1 MIKVDK
7 KEYKT
12 KPIDLD
18 LRFEV
23 LTRVTKDGERVM
35 PNTLLWIVRNTVD
48 IADEELNDMGYELE
62 PIEVDEDT
70 LVIGNVAGF
79 HSRADAST
87 EHIRNAIPGSIRL
100 ELPLES
106 E

>member
-48 IADEELNDMGYELE
+48 IADSELNDMSALDISLLGNQ
-62 PIEVDEDT
+62 VVVT
-70 LVIGNVAGF
+70 LMEGKKK
-79 HSRADAST
+79 
-87 EHIRNAIPGSIRL
+87 
-100 ELPLES
+100 
-106 E
+106 

>member
-12 KPIDLD
+12 KPIDLH

-35 PNTLLWIVRNTVD
+35 PNTLLWIVRNTVA
-48 IADEELNDMGYELE
+48 IADEELNDMSA
-62 PIEVDEDT
+62 VDISM
-70 LVIGNVAGF
+70 LGNQVVVSLMEGKKK
-79 HSRADAST
+79 
-87 EHIRNAIPGSIRL
+87 
-100 ELPLES
+100 
-106 E
+106 

>member
-23 LTRVTKDGERVM
+23 LTRVTKDGDRVM

-48 IADEELNDMGYELE
+48 IADEELNDMSAIDISLLGNQ
-62 PIEVDEDT
+62 VVVT
-70 LVIGNVAGF
+70 LMEGKKK
-79 HSRADAST
+79 
-87 EHIRNAIPGSIRL
+87 
-100 ELPLES
+100 
-106 E
+106 

>member
-23 LTRVTKDGERVM
+23 LTRVTKDGDRVM

-48 IADEELNDMGYELE
+48 IADSELNDMSAIDISLLGNQ
-62 PIEVDEDT
+62 VVVT
-70 LVIGNVAGF
+70 LMEGKKK
-79 HSRADAST
+79 
-87 EHIRNAIPGSIRL
+87 
-100 ELPLES
+100 
-106 E
+106 

>member
-23 LTRVTKDGERVM
+23 LTRVTKDGDRVM

-48 IADEELNDMGYELE
+48 IADSELNDMSA
-62 PIEVDEDT
+62 VDISLLGNQVVVT
-70 LVIGNVAGF
+70 LMEGKKK
-79 HSRADAST
+79 
-87 EHIRNAIPGSIRL
+87 
-100 ELPLES
+100 
-106 E
+106 

>member
-48 IADEELNDMGYELE
+48 IADEELNDMSA
-62 PIEVDEDT
+62 VDISM
-70 LVIGNVAGF
+70 LGNQVVVSLMEGKKK
-79 HSRADAST
+79 
-87 EHIRNAIPGSIRL
+87 
-100 ELPLES
+100 
-106 E
+106 

>member
-23 LTRVTKDGERVM
+23 LTRVTKDGDRVM
-35 PNTLLWIVRNTVD
+35 PNTLLLIVLNTVD
-48 IADEELNDMGYELE
+48 IADSELNYMSALDISLLGNQVVL
-62 PIEVDEDT
+62 T
-70 LVIGNVAGF
+70 LMEGKKK
-79 HSRADAST
+79 
-87 EHIRNAIPGSIRL
+87 
-100 ELPLES
+100 
-106 E
+106 